1 MAIDLASI
9 KNELFP
15 GLAAVEGRYKKIE
28 TKWSRLFEKRT
39 SKMAL
44 ERRTQM
50 ANLPLAREKGE
61 GASTYFDDRAGERWL
76 YSAEMK
82 ELSLGYIITR
92 KAVEDNQYR
101 AEFNP
106 SNLGLQD
113 VFATTKEI
121 YAANIFNMGTV
132 LDPTIGGDS
141 KPLFDVAHPLDTGSV
156 ANKPATDIDLNEST
170 LLTSMTTIRNNW
182 VDERNIKISARAE
195 LVVVP
200 TALEPVIVRLLRTTL
215 RPGTNDNDVNAIQHV
230 GGGLRDYVVNEFL
243 TSNYAWFVKTDK
255 RGLIYYDRV
264 PFEMDMY
271 VDFDTDNLKVKGRE
285 RYAFSYFDW
294 RSVYGSFPTS

>member
-50 ANLPLAREKGE
+50 AYLPLAREKGE

-132 LDPTIGGDS
+132 LDPTIGGDQ
-141 KPLFDVAHPLDTGSV
+141 KPLFDIAHPLDTGSV

-243 TSNYAWFVKTDK
+243 TSNFAWFVKTDK

>member
-1 MAIDLASI
+1 MPIDMASI

-15 GLAAVEGRYKKIE
+15 GLAAVEGRYRKIE
-28 TKWSRLFEKRT
+28 TKWSRLFEKRS

-50 ANLPLAREKGE
+50 AYLPLAREKGE
-61 GASTYFDDRAGERWL
+61 GQSTYFDERAGERWL

-92 KAVEDNQYR
+92 KAVEDNQYK

-113 VFATTKEI
+113 VFAVTKEI
-121 YAANIFNMGTV
+121 YSANIFNNGSVFDPTVGGDQKALFATDHPIDIGTV
-132 LDPTIGGDS
+132 GNRPAA
-141 KPLFDVAHPLDTGSV
+141 DV
-156 ANKPATDIDLNEST
+156 DLNEST
-170 LLTSMTTIRNNW
+170 LLTAMTNIRNTW
-182 VDERNIKISARAE
+182 VDERNIKVAARAE
-195 LVVVP
+195 LVLVP
-200 TALEPVIVRLLRTTL
+200 AALEQVIVRLLRTEL

-230 GGGLRDYVVNEFL
+230 GGGLRDYIVNEFL
-243 TSNYAWFVKTDK
+243 TSPFAWFVKTDK

-285 RYAFSYFDW
+285 RYTFSYFDW
-294 RSVYGSFPTS
+294 RAVYGTFPTA

>member
-28 TKWSRLFEKRT
+28 TKWSRLFEKRN

-50 ANLPLAREKGE
+50 AYLPLAREKGE

-76 YSAEMK
+76 YSAEMR

-92 KAVEDNQYR
+92 KAVEDNQYK

-113 VFATTKEI
+113 VFAVTKEI
-121 YAANIFNMGTV
+121 YAANIFNTGTV
-132 LDPTIGGDS
+132 YDQTIGGDQQA
-141 KPLFDVAHPLDTGSV
+141 LFSTVHPVDVGVV
-156 ANKPATDIDLNEST
+156 ANRPAADIDLNESS
-170 LLTSMTTIRNNW
+170 LLNAMTVIRNNW

-195 LVVVP
+195 LVLVP
-200 TALEPVIVRLLRTTL
+200 AALEQVIVRLLRTEL

-230 GGGLRDYVVNEFL
+230 GGGLRDYIVNEFL
-243 TSNYAWFVKTDK
+243 TSAFAWFIKTDK

-294 RSVYGSFPTS
+294 RSTYGSFPTS

>member
-15 GLAAVEGRYKKIE
+15 GLAAVEGRYRKIE
-28 TKWSRLFEKRT
+28 TKWSRLFEKRS

-50 ANLPLAREKGE
+50 AYLPLAREKNE
-61 GASTYFDDRAGERWL
+61 GASTYYDDRAGERWM

-82 ELSLGYIITR
+82 ELGLGYIITR

-121 YAANIFNMGTV
+121 YAANIFNVGTV
-132 LDPTIGGDS
+132 FDQTIGGDGQ
-141 KPLFDVAHPLDTGSV
+141 PLFSVSHPIDVGVV
-156 ANKPATDIDLNEST
+156 ANKPAAEVDLNEST
-170 LLTSMTTIRNNW
+170 LLTAMTTIRNNW
-182 VDERNIKISARAE
+182 VDERGIKIVARAD
-195 LVVVP
+195 LLLIP
-200 TALEPVIVRLLRTTL
+200 AALEPVAVRLLRSTL
-215 RPGTNDNDVNAIQHV
+215 RPGTNDNDVNAIMHV
-230 GGGLRDYVVNEFL
+230 GGGLRDYMVDEFL
-243 TSNYAWFVKTDK
+243 TSNFAWFLKTDK

-294 RSVYGSFPTS
+294 RGVYGTFPTA

>member
-15 GLAAVEGRYKKIE
+15 GLAAVEGRYRKIE
-28 TKWSRLFEKRT
+28 TKWARVFEKRN

-50 ANLPLAREKGE
+50 AFLPLAREKNE

-92 KAVEDNQYR
+92 KAVEDNQYK

-113 VFATTKEI
+113 VFAVTKEI
-121 YAANIFNMGTV
+121 YAANIFNLGSVYDATV
-132 LDPTIGGDS
+132 GGDQVA
-141 KPLFDVAHPLDTGSV
+141 LFATNHPLDTGTV
-156 ANKPATDIDLNEST
+156 GNRPATDVDLNEST
-170 LLTSMTTIRNNW
+170 LLTAMTTIRNNW
-182 VDERNIKISARAE
+182 VD
-195 LVVVP
+195 
-200 TALEPVIVRLLRTTL
+200 
-215 RPGTNDNDVNAIQHV
+215 
-230 GGGLRDYVVNEFL
+230 
-243 TSNYAWFVKTDK
+243 
-255 RGLIYYDRV
+255 
-264 PFEMDMY
+264 
-271 VDFDTDNLKVKGRE
+271 
-285 RYAFSYFDW
+285 
-294 RSVYGSFPTS
+294 

>member
-1 MAIDLASI
+1 MAIDLAAI

-28 TKWSRLFEKRT
+28 TKWSRLFEKRS

-50 ANLPLAREKGE
+50 AYLPLAREKGE
-61 GASTYFDDRAGERWL
+61 GAQTYFDDRAGERWL

-101 AEFNP
+101 SEFNP

-113 VFATTKEI
+113 VFAVTKEI
-121 YAANIFNMGTV
+121 YAANIFNVGNV
-132 LDPTIGGDS
+132 YDQSVGGDF
-141 KPLFDVAHPLDTGSV
+141 KALFATDHPIDVGSIG
-156 ANKPATDIDLNEST
+156 NKPTTEIDLNESS
-170 LLTSMTTIRNNW
+170 LLTAMTTIRNNW
-182 VDERNIKISARAE
+182 VDERNIKITARAE
-195 LVVVP
+195 LLVVP
-200 TALEPVIVRLLRTTL
+200 AALESVAVRLLRTEL
-215 RPGTNDNDVNAIQHV
+215 RPGTNDNDVNAIKHV
-230 GGGLRDYVVNEFL
+230 GGGLRDYMVNEFL
-243 TSNYAWFVKTDK
+243 TSNFAWFIKTDK

-294 RSVYGSFPTS
+294 RGVYGTFPTS

>member
-1 MAIDLASI
+1 MAIDMASI

-50 ANLPLAREKGE
+50 AYLPLAREKGE
-61 GASTYFDDRAGERWL
+61 GASTYFDERAGERWL
-76 YSAEMK
+76 YSAEMR

-92 KAVEDNQYR
+92 RAVEDNQYK

-121 YAANIFNMGTV
+121 YAANIFNTGTV
-132 LDPTIGGDS
+132 FDQTVGGDQ
-141 KPLFDVAHPLDTGSV
+141 KALFATDHPTDVGTVG
-156 ANKPATDIDLNEST
+156 NRPAADIDLNESS
-170 LLTSMTTIRNNW
+170 LLTAMTVIRNNW

-195 LVVVP
+195 LVLVP
-200 TALEPVIVRLLRTTL
+200 AALEQVIVRLLRTEL

-230 GGGLRDYVVNEFL
+230 GGGLRDYIVNEFL
-243 TSNYAWFVKTDK
+243 TSNFAWFIKTDK

-264 PFEMDMY
+264 AFEMDMY

-294 RSVYGSFPTS
+294 RGVYGSYPTS

>member
-1 MAIDLASI
+1 MAINLSSI

-15 GLAAVEGRYKKIE
+15 GLAAVEGRYRKIE

-50 ANLPLAREKGE
+50 AYLPLAREKLE
-61 GASTYFDDRAGERWL
+61 GASTYYDDRAGERWM
-76 YSAEMK
+76 YSAEMR

-92 KAVEDNQYR
+92 KAVEDNQYK

-121 YAANIFNMGTV
+121 YAANIFNVGNV
-132 LDPTIGGDS
+132 YDQSVGGDGVS
-141 KPLFDVAHPLDTGSV
+141 LFNVSHPIDVGTV
-156 ANKPATDIDLNEST
+156 ANKPSVEVDLNEST
-170 LLTSMTTIRNNW
+170 LLTAMTTIRNNW
-182 VDERNIKISARAE
+182 VDERGIKIVARAD
-195 LVVVP
+195 LLLIP
-200 TALEPVIVRLLRTTL
+200 AALEPVAVRLLRTTL
-215 RPGTNDNDVNAIQHV
+215 RPGTNDNDINAIQHV
-230 GGGLRDYVVNEFL
+230 GGGLRDFMVNEFL
-243 TSNYAWFVKTDK
+243 TSNFAWFLKTDK

-294 RSVYGSFPTS
+294 RGVYGTFPTS

>member
-1 MAIDLASI
+1 MAIDMASI

-28 TKWSRLFEKRT
+28 TKWSRLFEKRS

-50 ANLPLAREKGE
+50 AYLPLAREKKE
-61 GASTYFDDRAGERWL
+61 GGSTYFDERAGERWM

-92 KAVEDNQYR
+92 QAVEDNQYK

-113 VFATTKEI
+113 VFAVTKEI
-121 YAANIFNMGTV
+121 YAANIFNTGTV
-132 LDPTIGGDS
+132 FDQNVGGDQKALFAVDHPVDVGTIG
-141 KPLFDVAHPLDTGSV
+141 
-156 ANKPATDIDLNEST
+156 NRPAADIDLNESS
-170 LLTSMTTIRNNW
+170 LLTAMTVIRNNW
-182 VDERNIKISARAE
+182 VDERNVKIAARAE
-195 LVVVP
+195 LVLVP
-200 TALEPVIVRLLRTTL
+200 AALEQVIVRLLRTEL

-230 GGGLRDYVVNEFL
+230 GGGLRDYIVNEYL
-243 TSNYAWFVKTDK
+243 TSPFAWFIKTDK

-285 RYAFSYFDW
+285 RYTFSYFDW
-294 RSVYGSFPTS
+294 RSVYGTYPTS

>member
-28 TKWSRLFEKRT
+28 TKWSRMFEKRT

-50 ANLPLAREKGE
+50 AYLPLAKEKNE

-121 YAANIFNMGTV
+121 YAANIFNTGLIFDQTV
-132 LDPTIGGDS
+132 GGDQQA
-141 KPLFDVAHPLDTGSV
+141 LFSTSHPIESGVV
-156 ANKPATDIDLNEST
+156 ANKPGTEVDLNEST
-170 LLTSMTTIRNNW
+170 LLTAMTTIRNTW
-182 VDERNIKISARAE
+182 VDERNIKIAARAE
-195 LVVVP
+195 LLLVP
-200 TALEPVIVRLLRTTL
+200 AALEPVAVRLLRTQL
-215 RPGTNDNDVNAIQHV
+215 RPGTNDNDVNAILHV
-230 GGGLRDYVVNEFL
+230 GGGLRDYQVNEFL
-243 TSNYAWFVKTDK
+243 TSNFAWFVKTDK

-285 RYAFSYFDW
+285 RYTFSYFDW
-294 RSVYGSFPTS
+294 RSVYGTFPTA

>member
-50 ANLPLAREKGE
+50 AYLPLAREKSE
-61 GASTYFDDRAGERWL
+61 GQSTYYDDRAGERWL

-101 AEFNP
+101 SEFNP

-121 YAANIFNMGTV
+121 YAANVFN
-132 LDPTIGGDS
+132 
-141 KPLFDVAHPLDTGSV
+141 TGSV
-156 ANKPATDIDLNEST
+156 YDATVGGDQKALFAVDHPIDVGTVANRPAVDVDLNEST
-170 LLTSMTTIRNNW
+170 LLTAMTTIRNNW
-182 VDERNIKISARAE
+182 VDERNIKVAARAE
-195 LVVVP
+195 LLLVP
-200 TALEPVIVRLLRTTL
+200 AALEAVAVRLLRTQL

-243 TSNYAWFVKTDK
+243 TSNFAWFVKTDK

-285 RYAFSYFDW
+285 RYTFSYFDW
-294 RSVYGSFPTS
+294 RAVYGTFPTS

>member
-28 TKWSRLFEKRT
+28 TKWSRLFEKRN

-50 ANLPLAREKGE
+50 AYLPLAREKAE
-61 GASTYFDDRAGERWL
+61 GQSTYFDDRAGERWL
-76 YSAEMK
+76 YSAEMR
-82 ELSLGYIITR
+82 ELSLGYLITR
-92 KAVEDNQYR
+92 KAVEDNQYK

-121 YAANIFNMGTV
+121 YAANIFNNGSVFDTTVGGDGVSLFNTAHPIDNGTV
-132 LDPTIGGDS
+132 ANRPT
-141 KPLFDVAHPLDTGSV
+141 
-156 ANKPATDIDLNEST
+156 TDIDLNESS
-170 LLTSMTTIRNNW
+170 LLTAMTTIRNTW
-182 VDERNIKISARAE
+182 VDERNIKIAARADVL
-195 LVVVP
+195 LVP
-200 TALEPVIVRLLRTTL
+200 APLEPVAVRLLRTPL
-215 RPGTNDNDVNAIQHV
+215 RPGTSDNDVNAILHV
-230 GGGLRDYVVNEFL
+230 GGGMRDYIVNEFL
-243 TSNYAWFVKTDK
+243 TSAFAWFVKTDK
-255 RGLIYYDRV
+255 RGLIYYERI
-264 PFEMDMY
+264 PFELDMY

-285 RYAFSYFDW
+285 RYIFSYFDW
-294 RSVYGSFPTS
+294 RATYGTFPTA

>member
-1 MAIDLASI
+1 
-9 KNELFP
+9 
-15 GLAAVEGRYKKIE
+15 
-28 TKWSRLFEKRT
+28 
-39 SKMAL
+39 MAL

-50 ANLPLAREKGE
+50 AYLPLAKEKNE

-121 YAANIFNMGTV
+121 YAANIFNTGLIFDQTV
-132 LDPTIGGDS
+132 GGDQQA
-141 KPLFDVAHPLDTGSV
+141 LFSTSHPIESGVV
-156 ANKPATDIDLNEST
+156 ANKPGTEVDLNEST
-170 LLTSMTTIRNNW
+170 LLTAMTTIRNTW
-182 VDERNIKISARAE
+182 VDERNIKIAARAE
-195 LVVVP
+195 LLLVP
-200 TALEPVIVRLLRTTL
+200 AALEPVAVRLLRTQL
-215 RPGTNDNDVNAIQHV
+215 RPGTNDNDVNAILHV
-230 GGGLRDYVVNEFL
+230 GGGLRDYQVNEFL
-243 TSNYAWFVKTDK
+243 TSNFAWFVKTDK

-285 RYAFSYFDW
+285 RYTFSYFDW
-294 RSVYGSFPTS
+294 RSVYGTFPTA

>member
-1 MAIDLASI
+1 MAIDMASI

-15 GLAAVEGRYKKIE
+15 GLAAVEGRYRKIE
-28 TKWSRLFEKRT
+28 TKWSRLFEKRS

-50 ANLPLAREKGE
+50 AYLPLAREKSE
-61 GASTYFDDRAGERWL
+61 GGSTYFDDKAGERWM

-92 KAVEDNQYR
+92 KAVEDNQYK

-113 VFATTKEI
+113 VFAVTKEI
-121 YAANIFNMGTV
+121 YSANIFNNGSVFDQTV
-132 LDPTIGGDS
+132 GGDGVA
-141 KPLFDVAHPLDTGSV
+141 LFATNHPIDVGV
-156 ANKPATDIDLNEST
+156 VGNRPAADVDLNEST
-170 LLTSMTTIRNNW
+170 LLTAMTNIRNTW
-182 VDERNIKISARAE
+182 VDERNIKIAARAE
-195 LVVVP
+195 LVLVP
-200 TALEPVIVRLLRTTL
+200 AALEQVIVRLLRTEL

-230 GGGLRDYVVNEFL
+230 GGGLRDYIVNEFL
-243 TSNYAWFVKTDK
+243 TSPFAWFVKTDK

-285 RYAFSYFDW
+285 RYTFSYFDW
-294 RSVYGSFPTS
+294 RSVYGTYPTS

>member
-1 MAIDLASI
+1 MAVDLASI

-28 TKWSRLFEKRT
+28 TKWSRLFEKRS

-50 ANLPLAREKGE
+50 AYLPLAQEKKE

-92 KAVEDNQYR
+92 RAVEDNQYK

-121 YAANIFNMGTV
+121 YAANIFN
-132 LDPTIGGDS
+132 
-141 KPLFDVAHPLDTGSV
+141 TGSV
-156 ANKPATDIDLNEST
+156 FDQSVGGDQKALFDTAHPTDVGAVGNRPAADIDLNESS
-170 LLTSMTTIRNNW
+170 LLTAMTVIRNNW
-182 VDERNIKISARAE
+182 VDERNIKIAARAE
-195 LVVVP
+195 LVLVP
-200 TALEPVIVRLLRTTL
+200 AALEQVIVRLLRTEL

-230 GGGLRDYVVNEFL
+230 GGGLRDYIVNEFL
-243 TSNYAWFVKTDK
+243 TSNFAWFLKTDK

-294 RSVYGSFPTS
+294 RSVYGTYPTS

>member
-28 TKWSRLFEKRT
+28 TKWSRLFEKRN

-50 ANLPLAREKGE
+50 AYLPLAREKAE
-61 GASTYFDDRAGERWL
+61 GQSTYFDDRAGERWL
-76 YSAEMK
+76 YAAEMK
-82 ELSLGYIITR
+82 EISLGYIITR
-92 KAVEDNQYR
+92 KAVEDNQYKT
-101 AEFNP
+101 EFNP

-121 YAANIFNMGTV
+121 YAANIFNNGTTFDSTV
-132 LDPTIGGDS
+132 GGDG
-141 KPLFDVAHPLDTGSV
+141 KALFATDHPVDGATV
-156 ANKPATDIDLNEST
+156 ANRTSPDVDLNEST
-170 LLTSMTTIRNNW
+170 LLTAMTTIRNNW
-182 VDERNIKISARAE
+182 VDERNIKIVARAE
-195 LVVVP
+195 LLFIP
-200 TALEPVIVRLLRTTL
+200 AALEPVAVRLLRTDL
-215 RPGTNDNDVNAIQHV
+215 RPGTNDNDVNAIKHV
-230 GGGLRDYVVNEFL
+230 GGGMRDYIVDEFL
-243 TSNYAWFVKTDK
+243 TSNFAWFVKTDK
-255 RGLIYYDRV
+255 RGLIYYDRI

-285 RYAFSYFDW
+285 RYVFSYFDW
-294 RSVYGSFPTS
+294 RSVYGAFPTS

>member
-28 TKWSRLFEKRT
+28 TKWSRFFEKRN

-50 ANLPLAREKGE
+50 AFLPLAREKNE
-61 GASTYFDDRAGERWL
+61 GASTYFDDRAGERWM

-92 KAVEDNQYR
+92 KAVEDNQYK

-121 YAANIFNMGTV
+121 YSANIFNNGTV
-132 LDPTIGGDS
+132 FDATVGGDGVA
-141 KPLFDVAHPLDTGSV
+141 LFSTVHPIDNNTV
-156 ANKPATDIDLNEST
+156 ANMPAVAVDLNEST
-170 LLTSMTTIRNNW
+170 LLTGMTTIRNTW
-182 VDERNIKISARAE
+182 VDERNIKVVARAE
-195 LVVVP
+195 CLLVP
-200 TALEPVIVRLLRTTL
+200 AALEPVAVRLLRTDL
-215 RPGTNDNDVNAIQHV
+215 RPGTNDNDVNAIKHV
-230 GGGLRDYVVNEFL
+230 GGGLKDYVVNEFL
-243 TSNYAWFVKTDK
+243 TSNFAWFLKTDK

-264 PFEMDMY
+264 GFEMDMY

-285 RYAFSYFDW
+285 RYVFSYFDW
-294 RSVYGSFPTS
+294 RAVYGTYPTA

>member
-50 ANLPLAREKGE
+50 AYLPLAREKGE

>member
-50 ANLPLAREKGE
+50 AYLPLAREKGE
-61 GASTYFDDRAGERWL
+61 GQSTYFDDRAGERWL

-92 KAVEDNQYR
+92 KAVEDNQYK

-121 YAANIFNMGTV
+121 YAAQIFNTGTTFDQTV
-132 LDPTIGGDS
+132 GGDG
-141 KPLFDVAHPLDTGSV
+141 KALFAIDHPLDSGTV
-156 ANKPATDIDLNEST
+156 ANKPTVEVDLNEST
-170 LLTSMTTIRNNW
+170 LLTAMTTIRNNW
-182 VDERNIKISARAE
+182 VDERNIKVVARAE
-195 LVVVP
+195 LLLVP
-200 TALEPVIVRLLRTTL
+200 AALEPVAVRLLRTQL
-215 RPGTNDNDVNAIQHV
+215 RPGTNDNDVNAILHV
-230 GGGLRDYVVNEFL
+230 GGGLRDYMVNEFL
-243 TSNYAWFVKTDK
+243 TSNFAWFVKTDK

-285 RYAFSYFDW
+285 RYTFSYFDW
-294 RSVYGSFPTS
+294 RSVYGTFPTS

>member
-1 MAIDLASI
+1 MAIDLAAI

-28 TKWSRLFEKRT
+28 TKWSRLFEKRS

-50 ANLPLAREKGE
+50 AYLPLAREKGE

-92 KAVEDNQYR
+92 KAVEDNQYK

-113 VFATTKEI
+113 VFAVTKEI
-121 YAANIFNMGTV
+121 YAANIFNTGSV
-132 LDPTIGGDS
+132 FDPTIGGDQQALYS
-141 KPLFDVAHPLDTGSV
+141 TSHPVDIGV
-156 ANKPATDIDLNEST
+156 VGNRPAADIDLNESS
-170 LLTSMTTIRNNW
+170 LLTAMTVIRNNW
-182 VDERNIKISARAE
+182 VDERNIKIAARAE
-195 LVVVP
+195 LVLVP
-200 TALEPVIVRLLRTTL
+200 AALEQVIVRLLRTEL

-230 GGGLRDYVVNEFL
+230 GGGLRDYIVNEFL
-243 TSNYAWFVKTDK
+243 TSPFAWFIKTDK

-285 RYAFSYFDW
+285 RYTFSYFDW
-294 RSVYGSFPTS
+294 RATYGTYPTS

>member
-15 GLAAVEGRYKKIE
+15 GLAAVEGRYRKIE

-50 ANLPLAREKGE
+50 AYLPLAKEKLE

-121 YAANIFNMGTV
+121 YAANIFNTGQIFDQTV
-132 LDPTIGGDS
+132 GGDQQA
-141 KPLFDVAHPLDTGSV
+141 LFSVNHPIESSVV
-156 ANKPATDIDLNEST
+156 ANMPATAVDLNEST
-170 LLTSMTTIRNNW
+170 LLTAMTTIRNTW
-182 VDERNIKISARAE
+182 VDERNIKIAARAE
-195 LVVVP
+195 LLLVP
-200 TALEPVIVRLLRTTL
+200 AALEPVAVRLLRTQL

-230 GGGLRDYVVNEFL
+230 GGGLRDYIVNEFL
-243 TSNYAWFVKTDK
+243 TSNFAWFVKTDK

-285 RYAFSYFDW
+285 RYTFSYFDW
-294 RSVYGSFPTS
+294 RGVYGSFPTS

>member
-1 MAIDLASI
+1 MAIDLAAI

-15 GLAAVEGRYKKIE
+15 GLAAVEGRYRKIE
-28 TKWSRLFEKRT
+28 TKWSRLYEKRT

-50 ANLPLAREKGE
+50 AYLPLAHEKNE
-61 GASTYFDDRAGERWL
+61 GASTFFDTRAGERWM

-92 KAVEDNQYR
+92 KAVEDNQYK

-121 YAANIFNMGTV
+121 YAANIFNLGTTFDQSVGGDGVALFSTAHPIDVGTV
-132 LDPTIGGDS
+132 GNRPTA
-141 KPLFDVAHPLDTGSV
+141 DV
-156 ANKPATDIDLNEST
+156 DLNEST
-170 LLTSMTTIRNNW
+170 LLTAMTTIRNTW
-182 VDERNIKISARAE
+182 VDERGIKIVARAD
-195 LVVVP
+195 LLLIP
-200 TALEPVIVRLLRTTL
+200 AALEPVAVRLLRSTL
-215 RPGTNDNDVNAIQHV
+215 RPGTNDNDINAIQHV
-230 GGGLRDYVVNEFL
+230 GGGLRDYMVDEFL
-243 TSNYAWFVKTDK
+243 TSNFAWFLKTDK

-294 RSVYGSFPTS
+294 RGVYGTFPTS

>member
-1 MAIDLASI
+1 MAIDMASI

-50 ANLPLAREKGE
+50 AYLPLAREKGE
-61 GASTYFDDRAGERWL
+61 GASTYFDERAGERWM
-76 YSAEMK
+76 YSAEMR

-92 KAVEDNQYR
+92 RAVEDNQYK

-121 YAANIFNMGTV
+121 YAANIFNTGTV
-132 LDPTIGGDS
+132 FDQTVGGDQ
-141 KPLFDVAHPLDTGSV
+141 KALFDTAHPVDVGSV
-156 ANKPATDIDLNEST
+156 GNRPAADIDLNESS
-170 LLTSMTTIRNNW
+170 LLTAMTVIRNNW

-195 LVVVP
+195 LVLVP
-200 TALEPVIVRLLRTTL
+200 AALEQVIVRLLRTEL

-230 GGGLRDYVVNEFL
+230 GGGLRDYIVNEFL
-243 TSNYAWFVKTDK
+243 TSNFAWFIKTDK

-294 RSVYGSFPTS
+294 RGVYGSYPTS

>member
-1 MAIDLASI
+1 MAIDMASI

-50 ANLPLAREKGE
+50 AYLPLAREKGE
-61 GASTYFDDRAGERWL
+61 GASTYFDDRAGERWM
-76 YSAEMK
+76 YSAEMR

-92 KAVEDNQYR
+92 RAVEDNQYK

-121 YAANIFNMGTV
+121 YAANIFNTGTV
-132 LDPTIGGDS
+132 FDQTVGGDQ
-141 KPLFDVAHPLDTGSV
+141 KPLFDVAHPTDVGAV
-156 ANKPATDIDLNEST
+156 GNRPAADIDLNESS
-170 LLTSMTTIRNNW
+170 LLTAMTVVRNNW

-195 LVVVP
+195 LVLVP
-200 TALEPVIVRLLRTTL
+200 AALEQVIVRLLRTEL

-230 GGGLRDYVVNEFL
+230 GGGLRDYIVNEFL
-243 TSNYAWFVKTDK
+243 TSNFAWFIKTDK

-294 RSVYGSFPTS
+294 RSVYGSYPTS

>member
-50 ANLPLAREKGE
+50 AYLPLAREKGE
-61 GASTYFDDRAGERWL
+61 GQSTYFDDRAGERWL

-132 LDPTIGGDS
+132 LDPTVGGDQ
-141 KPLFDVAHPLDTGSV
+141 KPLFDIAHPLDTGSV
-156 ANKPATDIDLNEST
+156 ANKPAVDIDLNEST

-195 LVVVP
+195 LVIVP

-243 TSNYAWFVKTDK
+243 TSNFAWFVKTDK

-294 RSVYGSFPTS
+294 RSVYGSYPTS

>member
-1 MAIDLASI
+1 MAINLASI

-15 GLAAVEGRYKKIE
+15 GLAAVEGRYRKIE
-28 TKWSRLFEKRT
+28 TKWSRLFEKRN

-50 ANLPLAREKGE
+50 AYLPLAREKNE
-61 GASTYFDDRAGERWL
+61 GASTYFDTKAGERWL

-82 ELSLGYIITR
+82 ELSLGYVITR
-92 KAVEDNQYR
+92 KAVEDNQYK

-113 VFATTKEI
+113 VFAVTKEI
-121 YAANIFNMGTV
+121 YAANIFNNGTV
-132 LDPTIGGDS
+132 FDQTVGGDQ
-141 KPLFDVAHPLDTGSV
+141 KALFAVDHPVDVGVV
-156 ANKPATDIDLNEST
+156 ANRPAADIDLNESS
-170 LLTSMTTIRNNW
+170 LLNAMTIIRNTW
-182 VDERNIKISARAE
+182 VDERNIKIAARAE
-195 LVVVP
+195 LVLVP
-200 TALEPVIVRLLRTTL
+200 AALEPIIVRLLRTEL

-230 GGGLRDYVVNEFL
+230 GGGLRDYIVNEFL
-243 TSNYAWFVKTDK
+243 TSNFAWYIKTDK

-285 RYAFSYFDW
+285 RYTFSYFDW
-294 RSVYGSFPTS
+294 RSVYGSFPTA

>member
-50 ANLPLAREKGE
+50 AFLPLAREKSE
-61 GASTYFDDRAGERWL
+61 GAPTYFDDRAGERWL

-101 AEFNP
+101 SEFNP

-121 YAANIFNMGTV
+121 YAANIFNTGTV
-132 LDPTIGGDS
+132 YDPTVGGDQ
-141 KPLFDVAHPLDTGSV
+141 KPLFDLAHPLDTGSV
-156 ANKPATDIDLNEST
+156 SNMPATPIDLN
-170 LLTSMTTIRNNW
+170 
-182 VDERNIKISARAE
+182 
-195 LVVVP
+195 
-200 TALEPVIVRLLRTTL
+200 
-215 RPGTNDNDVNAIQHV
+215 
-230 GGGLRDYVVNEFL
+230 
-243 TSNYAWFVKTDK
+243 
-255 RGLIYYDRV
+255 
-264 PFEMDMY
+264 
-271 VDFDTDNLKVKGRE
+271 
-285 RYAFSYFDW
+285 
-294 RSVYGSFPTS
+294 

>member
-1 MAIDLASI
+1 MPIDLASI

-50 ANLPLAREKGE
+50 AYLPLAREKTE
-61 GASTYFDDRAGERWL
+61 GDSTYFDERAGERWM
-76 YSAEMK
+76 YSAEMR

-92 KAVEDNQYR
+92 KAVEDNQYK

-113 VFATTKEI
+113 VFAVTKEI
-121 YAANIFNMGTV
+121 YAANIFNLGNV
-132 LDPTIGGDS
+132 FDQSVGGDQQA
-141 KPLFDVAHPLDTGSV
+141 LFSVSHPLDVGVV
-156 ANKPATDIDLNEST
+156 ANKPAVEVDLNEST
-170 LLTSMTTIRNNW
+170 LLTAMTTIRNTW
-182 VDERNIKISARAE
+182 VDERNIKITARADLL
-195 LVVVP
+195 LVP
-200 TALEPVIVRLLRTTL
+200 APLEPVAVRLLRTTL

-230 GGGLRDYVVNEFL
+230 GGGLRDYMVNEFL
-243 TSNYAWFVKTDK
+243 TSAFAWFVKTDR

-294 RSVYGSFPTS
+294 RAVYGTYPTS

>member
-50 ANLPLAREKGE
+50 AYLPLAREKGE
-61 GASTYFDDRAGERWL
+61 GQSTYFDDRAGERWL

-132 LDPTIGGDS
+132 LDPTVGGDQ

-156 ANKPATDIDLNEST
+156 ANKPAVDIDLNEST

-243 TSNYAWFVKTDK
+243 TSNFAWFVKTDK

-264 PFEMDMY
+264 PFEIDMY
-271 VDFDTDNLKVKGRE
+271 VDVATDNLKVKGRE

>member
-15 GLAAVEGRYKKIE
+15 GLAAVEGRYRKIE

-50 ANLPLAREKGE
+50 AYLPLAKEKLE

-121 YAANIFNMGTV
+121 YGANIFNTGTV
-132 LDPTIGGDS
+132 FDPTVGGDQQ
-141 KPLFDVAHPLDTGSV
+141 PLFSISHPIESSVV
-156 ANKPATDIDLNEST
+156 ANMPATAVDLNEST
-170 LLTSMTTIRNNW
+170 LLTAMTTIRNTW
-182 VDERNIKISARAE
+182 VDERNIKIAARAE
-195 LVVVP
+195 LLLVP
-200 TALEPVIVRLLRTTL
+200 AALEPVAVRLLRTQL

-230 GGGLRDYVVNEFL
+230 GGGLRDYIVNEFL
-243 TSNYAWFVKTDK
+243 TSNFAWYVKTDK

-285 RYAFSYFDW
+285 RYTFSYFDW
-294 RSVYGSFPTS
+294 RGVYGSFPTS

>member
-1 MAIDLASI
+1 MAINLASI

-15 GLAAVEGRYKKIE
+15 GLAAVEGRYRKIE
-28 TKWSRLFEKRT
+28 TKWSRLFEKRS

-50 ANLPLAREKGE
+50 AYLPLAREKLE
-61 GASTYFDDRAGERWL
+61 GKSTYYDEKAGERWM

-92 KAVEDNQYR
+92 KAVEDNQYK

-113 VFATTKEI
+113 VFAVTKEI
-121 YAANIFNMGTV
+121 YAANIFNNGSVFDQTV
-132 LDPTIGGDS
+132 GGDG
-141 KPLFDVAHPLDTGSV
+141 KALFATDHPVDVGVV
-156 ANKPATDIDLNEST
+156 ANRPAADIDLNESS
-170 LLTSMTTIRNNW
+170 LLTAMTVIRNTW
-182 VDERNIKISARAE
+182 VDERNIKIAARAE
-195 LVVVP
+195 LVLVP
-200 TALEPVIVRLLRTTL
+200 AALEPVIVRLLRTEL
-215 RPGTNDNDVNAIQHV
+215 RPGTNDNDINAIQHV
-230 GGGLRDYVVNEFL
+230 GGGLRDYIVDEFL
-243 TSNYAWFVKTDK
+243 TSNFAWYVKTDK

-264 PFEMDMY
+264 AFEMDMY

-294 RSVYGSFPTS
+294 RAVYGTFPTA

>member
-1 MAIDLASI
+1 MAIDLAAI

-50 ANLPLAREKGE
+50 AYLPLAREKGE

-92 KAVEDNQYR
+92 KAVEDNQYK

-113 VFATTKEI
+113 VFAVTKEI
-121 YAANIFNMGTV
+121 YAANIFNTGSV
-132 LDPTIGGDS
+132 YDNTIGGDGQALYS
-141 KPLFDVAHPLDTGSV
+141 TSHPVDIGV
-156 ANKPATDIDLNEST
+156 VGNRPAADIDLNESS
-170 LLTSMTTIRNNW
+170 LLTAMTVIRNNW
-182 VDERNIKISARAE
+182 VDERNIKIAARAE
-195 LVVVP
+195 LVLVP
-200 TALEPVIVRLLRTTL
+200 AALEQVIVRLLRTEL

-230 GGGLRDYVVNEFL
+230 GGGLRDYIVNEFL
-243 TSNYAWFVKTDK
+243 TSPFAWFLKTDK

-285 RYAFSYFDW
+285 RYTFSYFDW
-294 RSVYGSFPTS
+294 RSTYGTYPTS

>member
-15 GLAAVEGRYKKIE
+15 GLAAVEGRYRKIE
-28 TKWSRLFEKRT
+28 TKWSRLFEKRN

-50 ANLPLAREKGE
+50 AFLPLAREKAE
-61 GASTYFDDRAGERWL
+61 GQSTYFDDRAGERWL
-76 YSAEMK
+76 YAAEMK

-92 KAVEDNQYR
+92 KAVEDNQYK

-113 VFATTKEI
+113 VFATTKQI
-121 YAANIFNMGTV
+121 YAANIFNNGTTFDATVGGDGKALFATDHPIDGGTV
-132 LDPTIGGDS
+132 ANRTSP
-141 KPLFDVAHPLDTGSV
+141 DV
-156 ANKPATDIDLNEST
+156 DLNEST
-170 LLTSMTTIRNNW
+170 LLTAMTSIRNNW

-195 LVVVP
+195 LLLVP
-200 TALEPVIVRLLRTTL
+200 AALEPVAVRLLRTDL
-215 RPGTNDNDVNAIQHV
+215 RPGTNDNDVNAIKHV
-230 GGGLRDYVVNEFL
+230 GGGMRDYIVDEFL
-243 TSNYAWFVKTDK
+243 TSNFAWFVKTDR
-255 RGLIYYDRV
+255 RGLIYYDRI

-285 RYAFSYFDW
+285 RYVFSYFDW
-294 RSVYGSFPTS
+294 RAVYGAFPTS